1 MSKPKDEISKV
12 NYINNNINLFLILN
26 IQKKEDFTIVILGK
40 GTVGKTS
47 LIFRY
52 IKNSYPEDHDPT
64 IEDCYTTQMTM
75 SSGEERNFKILDTAG
90 EDDFQKMIDEWIK
103 VADGFLLVYAIN
115 DKESFE
121 ALKSKVNK
129 IKKNDKDKAPVV
141 VVGNKCDLESK
152 REVDK
157 QIAENYAKSIGA
169 KYYETSALTDENK
182 NCKVVFQQCAH
193 MVVSKFNLETNRKPC
208 PCTIY

>member
-1 MSKPKDEISKV
+1 
-12 NYINNNINLFLILN
+12 
-26 IQKKEDFTIVILGK
+26 
-40 GTVGKTS
+40 
-47 LIFRY
+47 
-52 IKNSYPEDHDPT
+52 
-64 IEDCYTTQMTM
+64 MTM

-90 EDDFQKMIDEWIK
+90 EDDFQGMIDEWIK

-193 MVVSKFNLETNRKPC
+193 MVVSKFNLETNSKPF